1 MRLFVCAQKYL
12 DDGEF
17 VPMFESPS
25 GARGAAHYMTK
36 EEAAYIAANIA
47 KVEICVCGTNGFRS
61 LTAIVTKK

>member
-1 MRLFVCAQKYL
+1 
-12 DDGEF
+12 
-17 VPMFESPS
+17 MFESPS